1 MTGRRVIAVVVLTVT
16 TGVTAALAALAG
28 NAASSQERWPGVL
41 DVLRGHP
48 WPSLLA
54 LTFLGVLAA
63 VALFRAQD
71 RPAAGA
77 DDPPPPPPAQVP
89 GWVID
94 RAESD
99 RAVAE
104 VCGTRR
110 GAVGI
115 TTALEGAGGFGKT
128 TLAGVVCAAPRV
140 RRRFRGRVYLITLGR
155 EVRGRAAIAAKV
167 AEVTEFIT
175 GDTRTFTDPQAAGAH
190 LGRLL
195 DQRRRTLLV
204 LDDVWTPEQLAPFLI
219 GGSRCVRLV
228 TTRVPAV
235 LPPGAARIR
244 VDEMSPAQAR
254 QVLTWNLPGLPEEV
268 VQGLLGVTGRWALL
282 LRQVNR
288 LIAREV
294 STGVSAADAGQDLL
308 WRLRQHGPTAPDDP
322 GTALDLDDPQQR
334 AKAVRATVEAATT
347 LLPPGGDQRFAELGV
362 FAEDEAVPVS
372 LAAQLWQAT
381 GALTAAEA
389 RQLCRTL
396 DDLSL
401 LTLNPADGG
410 TVSLHDIIG
419 DYLRREL
426 GPARLAAL
434 HTTLVDTVE
443 AGLPPADPL
452 APSAPRPGAAWWT
465 LPDGYLS
472 DHLIAHLLA
481 AGRSAHAEAVAG
493 DLRWVETRLHQRGP
507 TAPWSDLDQIPTPTA
522 ASRARDLAR
531 ISHFLTPVEP
541 AHLLTAVL
549 YNRLEPMADWHDQV
563 TARHDQSG
571 QATLTNRW
579 PSPDLA
585 DPALQRTLAGHTASV
600 RAVAIAPDG
609 TWLATVGDD
618 GGLFREGEVRIWDRA
633 TGTCA
638 KTLTG
643 HTRGVNA
650 VAIAPDGTWLA
661 TVGGSSLFGRGGVR
675 IWDRATG
682 TRTAGLHGHIGDVT
696 GVAIAADGTWLAT
709 CDDSMPGEVRIWDR
723 ATGTRTASLRGHPG
737 GVRGVAIAPD
747 GTWLATV
754 SGTTVRIWDR
764 ATSTCTNTLTGHSR
778 LVRAVAIAPDGT
790 WLATGGD
797 DGTVRIWDG
806 VTGTCTDTLTGHTGR
821 VQAVAIAPDGTWLAT
836 GGDDGTVRIWD
847 GVTGAC
853 TNTLT
858 GHTGTVQ
865 AVAIAPDGTWA
876 ATGGDD
882 RTVRIWDR
890 PASNATAAAGR
901 AHRVDVV
908 AVAPDGTW
916 LATTGTDGTVRI
928 WDGATGACTDT
939 LTGHTGRV
947 QAVAVA
953 PDGTWLATAGTDKT
967 VRIWL
972 RATGTCTHT
981 LTGHTSEVQA
991 VAIAPD
997 GTWLATGS
1005 GETVR
1010 PVIYGHTNSG
1020 DIPPGGELRIT
1031 DRATDRGEIVIPGEV
1046 RIWDRATGSCTNTL
1060 TGHTG
1065 SLQAVAIAPDGT
1077 WLAAVINSAV
1087 WIWDRATGT
1096 RTNTLGYNGYVDA
1109 MALAPDGT
1117 WLATIGHDYD
1127 VPREGRVWIWDRA
1140 TGICT
1145 HTLTGHTGEVQAVA
1159 IAPDGTRLATT
1170 GSDGTVRIWDW
1181 AREHPVVQVRTD
1193 DSLAACAWT
1202 PEGRGLIVGG
1212 ARGLYFYDFRPGAPT
1227 RGN

>member
-1 MTGRRVIAVVVLTVT
+1 MLRR
-16 TGVTAALAALAG
+16 
-28 NAASSQERWPGVL
+28 
-41 DVLRGHP
+41 HP
-48 WPSLLA
+48 WPSLLV
-54 LTFLGVLAA
+54 LTFLGVMAG
-63 VALFRAQD
+63 VALFWAQD
-71 RPAAGA
+71 HPAAGA

-99 RAVAE
+99 PVVAA

-195 DQRRRTLLV
+195 DQRRRTLLL

-254 QVLTWNLPGLPEEV
+254 QVLTWDLPGLPEEV
-268 VQGLLGVTGRWALL
+268 VQGLLRTTGRWALL

-294 STGVSAADAGQDLL
+294 ATGVAAADAGQDVLQ
-308 WRLRQHGPTAPDDP
+308 WLRQHGPTAADDP
-322 GTALDLDDPQQR
+322 GAALDLDDPQQR

-347 LLPPGGDQRFAELGV
+347 LLPAGGEQRFAELSV
-362 FAEDEAVPVS
+362 FAEDEAIPVS
-372 LAAQLWQAT
+372 LVAQLWQAT

-401 LTLNPADGG
+401 LTLSPAAGG
-410 TVSLHDIIG
+410 TVSLHDVIG
-419 DYLRREL
+419 DYLRGEL
-426 GPARLAAL
+426 GPTRLAAL
-434 HTTLVDTVE
+434 HATLVDTIE

-452 APSAPRPGAAWWT
+452 TPAAPRPGTAWWR

-481 AGRSAHAEAVAG
+481 AGRSAQAEALAS

-507 TAPWSDLDQIPTPTA
+507 TAPWSDLDRIPTPTA

-531 ISHFLTPVEP
+531 IGHFLAPTQPG
-541 AHLLTAVL
+541 HLLTAVL

-563 TARHDQSG
+563 TALQDQSG

-585 DPALQRTLAGHTASV
+585 DPALRRTLTGHTASV
-600 RAVAIAPDG
+600 R
-609 TWLATVGDD
+609 
-618 GGLFREGEVRIWDRA
+618 
-633 TGTCA
+633 
-638 KTLTG
+638 
-643 HTRGVNA
+643 
-650 VAIAPDGTWLA
+650 
-661 TVGGSSLFGRGGVR
+661 
-675 IWDRATG
+675 
-682 TRTAGLHGHIGDVT
+682 
-696 GVAIAADGTWLAT
+696 GVAISPDGTWLAT
-709 CDDSMPGEVRIWDR
+709 CDDIIPEGGEVRIWDR
-723 ATGTRTASLRGHPG
+723 ATGTRTASLRGHTG
-737 GVRGVAIAPD
+737 GARRVAIAPD
-747 GTWLATV
+747 GTWLATA
-754 SGTTVRIWDR
+754 SGTRVQIWDR
-764 ATSTCTNTLTGHSR
+764 ATDTCTNTLTRHSD
-778 LVRAVAIAPDGT
+778 LVMAVAIAPDGT

-797 DGTVRIWDG
+797 DGTVRIWDRA
-806 VTGTCTDTLTGHTGR
+806 TGTCTNTLTGHAGR

-847 GVTGAC
+847 RATGTC

-858 GHTGTVQ
+858 GHAGRVQ
-865 AVAIAPDGTWA
+865 AVAIAPDGTWL

-882 RTVRIWDR
+882 RAVRIWDR
-890 PASNATAAAGR
+890 PANNATAAAGR

-916 LATTGTDGTVRI
+916 LATTGSDETVRI
-928 WDGATGACTDT
+928 WDGDTGTCTNT

-947 QAVAVA
+947 QAVAIA

-972 RATGTCTHT
+972 RATGICTHT

-1010 PVIYGHTNSG
+1010 PVIYSRTNSG

-1031 DRATDRGEIVIPGEV
+1031 DRAADRGEIVTPGEV

-1060 TGHTG
+1060 TGYTG
-1065 SLQAVAIAPDGT
+1065 SMQAVAIAPDGT
-1077 WLAAVINSAV
+1077 WLAAIINSAV

-1096 RTNTLGYNGYVDA
+1096 RTSTLGYNGCVDA
-1109 MALAPDGT
+1109 MAIAPDGT
-1117 WLATIGHDYD
+1117 WLATIGHDYGVD
-1127 VPREGRVWIWDRA
+1127 SEGRVRIWDRD
-1140 TGICT
+1140 TGTCT
-1145 HTLTGHTGEVQAVA
+1145 RTLTGHTGEVQAVA
-1159 IAPDGTRLATT
+1159 IAPDGTSMATT
-1170 GSDGTVRIWDW
+1170 GSDGTVRIWDR
-1181 AREHPVVQVRTD
+1181 ALEHPVIQVRTD
-1193 DSLAACAWT
+1193 DSLAACAWS

>member
-1 MTGRRVIAVVVLTVT
+1 M
-16 TGVTAALAALAG
+16 
-28 NAASSQERWPGVL
+28 
-41 DVLRGHP
+41 
-48 WPSLLA
+48 
-54 LTFLGVLAA
+54 
-63 VALFRAQD
+63 
-71 RPAAGA
+71 
-77 DDPPPPPPAQVP
+77 
-89 GWVID
+89 
-94 RAESD
+94 
-99 RAVAE
+99 
-104 VCGTRR
+104 
-110 GAVGI
+110 GI

-167 AEVTEFIT
+167 AEATEFIT

-195 DQRRRTLLV
+195 GQRRRTLLV

-228 TTRVPAV
+228 TTRVPSV

-244 VDEMSPAQAR
+244 IDEMSPAQAR

-268 VQGLLGVTGRWALL
+268 VQGLLRVTGQWALL

-288 LIAREV
+288 LLAREV
-294 STGVSAADAGQDLL
+294 ATGVAAADAGRDVLR
-308 WRLRQHGPTAPDDP
+308 RLGQHGPTAADDP

-347 LLPPGGDQRFAELGV
+347 LLPAGGYQRFAELGV
-362 FAEDEAVPVS
+362 FAEDEAIPVS
-372 LAAQLWQAT
+372 LVARLWQAT

-396 DDLSL
+396 DELSL
-401 LTLNPADGG
+401 LTLTPAVGG
-410 TVSLHDIIG
+410 TVSLHDVIR
-419 DYLRREL
+419 DYLRGEL
-426 GPARLAAL
+426 GPTRLAAL
-434 HTTLVDTVE
+434 HTALVDTVE

-481 AGRSAHAEAVAG
+481 AGRSAQAEAVAG

-531 ISHFLTPVEP
+531 IGHFLAPTEP

-549 YNRLEPMADWHDQV
+549 YNRLEPVADWHDQV
-563 TARHDQSG
+563 TARQDQSG

-585 DPALQRTLAGHTASV
+585 DPALQRTLTGHTASV

-609 TWLATVGDD
+609 TWLATVADD
-618 GGLFREGEVRIWDRA
+618 GDLFRAGEVRIWDRA
-633 TGTCA
+633 TGACT

-661 TVGGSSLFGRGGVR
+661 TVGDVSLFGRGGVR

-682 TRTAGLHGHIGDVT
+682 TCTAGLPGHI
-696 GVAIAADGTWLAT
+696 
-709 CDDSMPGEVRIWDR
+709 SK
-723 ATGTRTASLRGHPG
+723 
-737 GVRGVAIAPD
+737 
-747 GTWLATV
+747 
-754 SGTTVRIWDR
+754 
-764 ATSTCTNTLTGHSR
+764 
-778 LVRAVAIAPDGT
+778 VRAVAIAPDGT
-790 WLATGGD
+790 WLATGSGVIPGGGEVQIRDQATGTRTASLRAGPVEALAISPDGTWLATADGTTVRIWDRATTTCTHTLTGHTRWVRDVAIAPDGTWLATAGD

-806 VTGTCTDTLTGHTGR
+806 ATGTCTHTLTGNTGRVQAVAIAPDGTWLATASGETVRIWDRSTGTCTHTLTGHTGR

-836 GGDDGTVRIWD
+836 GGDD
-847 GVTGAC
+847 
-853 TNTLT
+853 
-858 GHTGTVQ
+858 
-865 AVAIAPDGTWA
+865 
-876 ATGGDD
+876 

-890 PASNATAAAGR
+890 PASSAAAAGR
-901 AHRVDVV
+901 SHRVDVV

-916 LATTGTDGTVRI
+916 LATAGDDGTVRI
-928 WDGATGACTDT
+928 WDGATGTCTHT

-947 QAVAVA
+947 QAVAIA
-953 PDGTWLATAGTDKT
+953 PDGTWLATASGET
-967 VRIWL
+967 VRIWD
-972 RATGTCTHT
+972 RSTGTSTRT

-997 GTWLATGS
+997 GTWLATAS

-1010 PVIYGHTNSG
+1010 PVNLSRTRRG
-1020 DIPPGGELRIT
+1020 DLPPGGVLRTT
-1031 DRATDRGEIVIPGEV
+1031 DRDAERGEIVTPGEV
-1046 RIWDRATGSCTNTL
+1046 RIWDRATGACTNTL
-1060 TGHTG
+1060 IGHRG
-1065 SLQAVAIAPDGT
+1065 SMRAVAIAPDGT
-1077 WLAAVINSAV
+1077 WLAALINSAV

-1096 RTNTLGYNGYVDA
+1096 RTDTLGYNGSVDA

-1117 WLATIGHDYD
+1117 WLATIGHGYD
-1127 VPREGRVWIWDRA
+1127 LSREERVQIWDRA
-1140 TGICT
+1140 SGICT
-1145 HTLTGHTGEVQAVA
+1145 HTLTGHTGRVQAVA

-1181 AREHPVVQVRTD
+1181 ALEHPVVQVRTD
-1193 DSLAACAWT
+1193 DSPAACAWT

-1212 ARGLYFYDFRPGAPT
+1212 AQGLYFYDFRPGAPT
-1227 RGN
+1227 HGH